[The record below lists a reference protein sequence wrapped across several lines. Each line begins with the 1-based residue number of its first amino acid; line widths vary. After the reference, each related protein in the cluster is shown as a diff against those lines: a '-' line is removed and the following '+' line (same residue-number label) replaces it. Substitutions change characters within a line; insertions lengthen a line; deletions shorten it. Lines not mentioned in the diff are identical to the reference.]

1 MKSTAF
7 TLIEL
12 IIVIVVAG
20 ILATIMIPRLERDS
34 LREAANQVVRHIQY
48 TQHLAMNSDMYN
60 ASDINWPNMY
70 WKIAFRTSKNCYTI
84 YSDTDKDF
92 LNDATE
98 SAIDPLTK
106 VRLYASNNCNVSSLN
121 NDALLLEKS
130 YSIDTI
136 TLTIPVGATSHI
148 NDCNTNTKMYL
159 AFDNLGRPH
168 TNVSSPTGGITK
180 NDCLIT
186 LKAGI
191 HTAIIKVTAET
202 GYVKIESIN

>member
-1 MKSTAF
+1 MNSPAF
-7 TLIEL
+7 TLFEL
-12 IIVIVVAG
+12 LIVIIIAS
-20 ILATIMIPRLERDS
+20 ILAVVMIPHLERNN
-34 LREAANQVVRHIQY
+34 LREATKQVVRHIQY

-60 ASDINWPNMY
+60 AYEINWSQKY
-70 WKIAFRTSKNCYTI
+70 WKIAFRTSKNCYSI

-106 VRLYASNNCNVSSLN
+106 VRLYAGNNCNVSSLN
-121 NDALLLEKS
+121 NHALLLEKS
-130 YSIDTI
+130 YGIDTI
-136 TLTIPVGATSHI
+136 TLTIPLGATAHV

-168 TNVSSPTGGITK
+168 TSVSSPTGGIIK

-186 LKAGI
+186 LKSGI

-202 GYVKIESIN
+202 GYVKIDSIN

>member
-1 MKSTAF
+1 MNSSAF

-12 IIVIVVAG
+12 LIVIIIAS
-20 ILATIMIPRLERDS
+20 ILAVVMIPHFERDN
-34 LREAANQVVRHIQY
+34 LRESTNQVIRHIQY

-60 ASDINWPNMY
+60 ANDINWPNMY

-106 VRLYASNNCNVSSLN
+106 VRLYAGNNCNASSLN

-130 YSIDTI
+130 YGIDTI
-136 TLTIPVGATSHI
+136 TLTIPVGATPHM

-168 TNVSSPTGGITK
+168 TNVSSPTGGIIK

-186 LKAGI
+186 LKSGI

-202 GYVKIESIN
+202 GYVKIDSIN